1 MSTFKVKNDENT
13 PTETIQDQLLERRPL
28 PLGRK
33 EFEEWSDRII
43 SGALLSADIRS
54 QKFVLADVLLHLG
67 PTEDHKEDA
76 YFIHTLRK
84 MAVNQVA
91 IMIRDELKA
100 QQKAEIA
107 AQEAEKTNG
116 QAVGPSAIPGT

>member
-1 MSTFKVKNDENT
+1 MSLQIKNDDNT
-13 PTETIQDQLLERRPL
+13 PVELIQDQMLERRPL

-43 SGALLSADIRS
+43 SGALIQADVRS

-100 QQKAEIA
+100 QQQAELKAK
-107 AQEAEKTNG
+107 EAEKTNG
-116 QAVGPSAIPGT
+116 QAVGPSAIPST